1 MANAQKRESSY
12 YVLTRSDIDLY
23 LQDVASRGCK
33 QGTLENYRRSLLN
46 FFDWLPEGKQVSRE
60 KVYEYQEYLIGK
72 YTSRTVNM
80 KMTAINGIL
89 GFLDLREY
97 QSTVKASVDDTAIQ
111 PELSRNEYLRML
123 SAAKAIGDER
133 LYLIIKLFG
142 LFGTTG
148 IAVQEFD
155 KVTVEAV
162 RSGTIVTFPNRNR
175 LALRI
180 PACVQ
185 SELLEYAKEKG
196 VKSGPIFLTREGRPL
211 GRTTLSNMVPHIARY
226 AKVEENKCTPRCLQ
240 KLYAETWDTIK
251 SNVNVMLQM
260 TYDKLLEQEQVIY
273 GWQDVQ
279 LRA

>member
-1 MANAQKRESSY
+1 MANAQRRESSY
-12 YVLTRSDIDLY
+12 YVLARSDIDLY

-89 GFLDLREY
+89 GFLDLREF

-133 LYLIIKLFG
+133 LYLIIK

-226 AKVEENKCTPRCLQ
+226 AKVEESKCTPRCLQ

>member
-12 YVLTRSDIDLY
+12 YVLARSDIDLY

-72 YTSRTVNM
+72 YTSRTVNT

-133 LYLIIKLFG
+133 LYLIIK

>member
-1 MANAQKRESSY
+1 MANAQRRDSSY

-46 FFDWLPEGKQVSRE
+46 FFDWLPEGKRVSRE

-97 QSTVKASVDDTAIQ
+97 QSTVKASVDDTTIQ

-133 LYLIIKLFG
+133 LYLIIK

-226 AKVEENKCTPRCLQ
+226 AKVEESKCTPRCLQ

>member
-1 MANAQKRESSY
+1 MANAQRRESSY
-12 YVLTRSDIDLY
+12 YVLARSDIDLY

-142 LFGTTG
+142 TTG

-226 AKVEENKCTPRCLQ
+226 AKVEENKCTQRCLQ

>member
-1 MANAQKRESSY
+1 MANAQRRDSSY

-80 KMTAINGIL
+80 KMTAINGLL

-133 LYLIIKLFG
+133 LYLIIK

>member
-1 MANAQKRESSY
+1 MANAQRRESSY

-80 KMTAINGIL
+80 KMTSINGIL
-89 GFLDLREY
+89 GFLDLREF

-133 LYLIIKLFG
+133 LYLIIK

-196 VKSGPIFLTREGRPL
+196 IKSGPIFLTREGRPL

>member
-12 YVLTRSDIDLY
+12 YVLARSDIDLY

-97 QSTVKASVDDTAIQ
+97 QSTVKASVDDAAIQ

-133 LYLIIKLFG
+133 LYLIIK

>member
-1 MANAQKRESSY
+1 MANAQRRDSSY

-80 KMTAINGIL
+80 KMTSINGIL

-142 LFGTTG
+142 TTG

-196 VKSGPIFLTREGRPL
+196 VKSGSIFLTREGRPL

>member
-1 MANAQKRESSY
+1 MANAQRRESSY
-12 YVLTRSDIDLY
+12 YVLARSDIDLY

-80 KMTAINGIL
+80 KMTSINGIL

-97 QSTVKASVDDTAIQ
+97 QSTVKASVDDAAIQ

-133 LYLIIKLFG
+133 LYLIIK

>member
-1 MANAQKRESSY
+1 MANAQRRESSY
-12 YVLTRSDIDLY
+12 YVLARSDIDLY

-46 FFDWLPEGKQVSRE
+46 FFDWLPEGKRVSR
-60 KVYEYQEYLIGK
+60 KMVYDYQDYLIGK

-142 LFGTTG
+142 TTG

-196 VKSGPIFLTREGRPL
+196 VNSGPIFLTREGRPL

-226 AKVEENKCTPRCLQ
+226 AKVEESKCTPRCLQ

>member
-46 FFDWLPEGKQVSRE
+46 FFDWLPEGKRVSRE

-111 PELSRNEYLRML
+111 PEFSRNEYLRML

-133 LYLIIKLFG
+133 LYLIIK

-196 VKSGPIFLTREGRPL
+196 VKSGPIFLTKEGRPL

-240 KLYAETWDTIK
+240 KLYAESWDTIK

-260 TYDKLLEQEQVIY
+260 TYDELLEQEQVIY

>member
-1 MANAQKRESSY
+1 MANAQRRESSY
-12 YVLTRSDIDLY
+12 YVLARSDIDLY

-46 FFDWLPEGKQVSRE
+46 FFDWLPEGKRVSR
-60 KVYEYQEYLIGK
+60 KMVYDYQDYLIGK

-97 QSTVKASVDDTAIQ
+97 QSTVKASVDDAAIQ

-133 LYLIIKLFG
+133 LYLIIK

>member
-1 MANAQKRESSY
+1 MANAQRRESSY

-80 KMTAINGIL
+80 KMTSINGIL

-97 QSTVKASVDDTAIQ
+97 QSTVKASVDDAAIQ

-142 LFGTTG
+142 TTG

-155 KVTVEAV
+155 KVTVEVV

>member
-1 MANAQKRESSY
+1 MANAQRRESSY

-46 FFDWLPEGKQVSRE
+46 FFDWLPEGKRVSRE

-97 QSTVKASVDDTAIQ
+97 QSTVKASVDDTAIL

-133 LYLIIKLFG
+133 LYLIIK

-196 VKSGPIFLTREGRPL
+196 IKSGPIFLTREGRPL

-226 AKVEENKCTPRCLQ
+226 AKVEESKCTPRCLQ

>member
-1 MANAQKRESSY
+1 MANAQRRESSY
-12 YVLTRSDIDLY
+12 YVLARSDIDLY
-23 LQDVASRGCK
+23 LQDAASRGCK

-46 FFDWLPEGKQVSRE
+46 FFDWLPEGKRVSR
-60 KVYEYQEYLIGK
+60 KMVYEYQDYLIGK

-89 GFLDLREY
+89 GFLDLREF

-133 LYLIIKLFG
+133 LYLIIK

-226 AKVEENKCTPRCLQ
+226 AKVEESKCTPRCLQ

>member
-1 MANAQKRESSY
+1 MANAQRRESSY
-12 YVLTRSDIDLY
+12 YVLARSDIDLY
-23 LQDVASRGCK
+23 LQDAASRGCK

-46 FFDWLPEGKQVSRE
+46 FFDWLPEEKQVSRE

-133 LYLIIKLFG
+133 LYLIIK

>member
-1 MANAQKRESSY
+1 MANAQRRESSY

-97 QSTVKASVDDTAIQ
+97 QSTVKVSVDDTAIQ

-133 LYLIIKLFG
+133 LYLIIK

-196 VKSGPIFLTREGRPL
+196 VKSGSIFLTREGRPL

>member
-142 LFGTTG
+142 TTG

-185 SELLEYAKEKG
+185 SELLEYAKENG

>member
-1 MANAQKRESSY
+1 MANAQRRDSSY
-12 YVLTRSDIDLY
+12 YVLARSDIDLY

-46 FFDWLPEGKQVSRE
+46 FFDWLPEGKRVSRE

-133 LYLIIKLFG
+133 LYLIIK

-226 AKVEENKCTPRCLQ
+226 AKVEESKCTPRCLQ

>member
-46 FFDWLPEGKQVSRE
+46 FFDWLPEGKRVSRE

-111 PELSRNEYLRML
+111 PELSRNEYLCML

-133 LYLIIKLFG
+133 LYLIIK

-196 VKSGPIFLTREGRPL
+196 VKSGPIFLTKEGRPL

>member
-1 MANAQKRESSY
+1 MANAQRRDSSY

-80 KMTAINGIL
+80 KMTSINGIL

-142 LFGTTG
+142 TTG
-148 IAVQEFD
+148 IAVEEFD

>member
-1 MANAQKRESSY
+1 MANAQRRDSSY
-12 YVLTRSDIDLY
+12 YVLARSDIDLY

-46 FFDWLPEGKQVSRE
+46 FFDWLPEGKRVSRE

-133 LYLIIKLFG
+133 LYLIIK

>member
-1 MANAQKRESSY
+1 MANAQRRESSY

-80 KMTAINGIL
+80 KMTSINGIL

-133 LYLIIKLFG
+133 LYLIIK

>member
-1 MANAQKRESSY
+1 MANAQRRESSY

-142 LFGTTG
+142 KTG

>member
-1 MANAQKRESSY
+1 MANAQRRESSY
-12 YVLTRSDIDLY
+12 YVLARSDIDLY

-60 KVYEYQEYLIGK
+60 KVYEYQEYLMGK

-133 LYLIIKLFG
+133 LYLIIE

>member
-1 MANAQKRESSY
+1 MANAQRRESSY
-12 YVLTRSDIDLY
+12 YVLARSDIDLY

-142 LFGTTG
+142 TTG

-196 VKSGPIFLTREGRPL
+196 VKSGPIFLTKEGRPL

>member
-1 MANAQKRESSY
+1 MANAQRRECSY

-97 QSTVKASVDDTAIQ
+97 QSTVKASVDDAAIQ

-133 LYLIIKLFG
+133 LYLIIK

>member
-1 MANAQKRESSY
+1 MANAQRRESSY

-46 FFDWLPEGKQVSRE
+46 FFDWLPEGKRVSRE
-60 KVYEYQEYLIGK
+60 KVYEYQEYLMGK

-80 KMTAINGIL
+80 KMTSINGIL

-97 QSTVKASVDDTAIQ
+97 QSTVKASVDDAAIQ

-133 LYLIIKLFG
+133 LYLIIK

-226 AKVEENKCTPRCLQ
+226 AKVEESKCTPRCLQ

>member
-1 MANAQKRESSY
+1 MANAQRRESSY
-12 YVLTRSDIDLY
+12 YVLARSDIDLY

-46 FFDWLPEGKQVSRE
+46 FFDWLPEGKRVSR
-60 KVYEYQEYLIGK
+60 KMVYDYQEYLIGK

-133 LYLIIKLFG
+133 LYLIIK

>member
-1 MANAQKRESSY
+1 MANAQRRESSY
-12 YVLTRSDIDLY
+12 YVLARSDIDLY

-46 FFDWLPEGKQVSRE
+46 FFDWLPEGKRVSRE
-60 KVYEYQEYLIGK
+60 KVYEYQEYLMGK

-80 KMTAINGIL
+80 KMTSINGIL

-123 SAAKAIGDER
+123 YAAKAIGDES
-133 LYLIIKLFG
+133 LYLIIK

>member
-1 MANAQKRESSY
+1 MANAQRRDSSY

-60 KVYEYQEYLIGK
+60 KVYEYQEYLIGN

-133 LYLIIKLFG
+133 LYLIIK

-226 AKVEENKCTPRCLQ
+226 AKVEESKCTPRCLQ

>member
-1 MANAQKRESSY
+1 MANAQRRDSSY

-142 LFGTTG
+142 TTG

-162 RSGTIVTFPNRNR
+162 LSGTIVTFPNRNR

>member
-97 QSTVKASVDDTAIQ
+97 QSTVKASVDDAAIQ
-111 PELSRNEYLRML
+111 PELSWNEYLRML

-133 LYLIIKLFG
+133 LYLIIK

>member
-1 MANAQKRESSY
+1 MANAQRRDSSY

-97 QSTVKASVDDTAIQ
+97 QSTVKASVDDAAIQ

-133 LYLIIKLFG
+133 LYLIIK

-226 AKVEENKCTPRCLQ
+226 AKVEESKCTPRCLQ

>member
-1 MANAQKRESSY
+1 M
-12 YVLTRSDIDLY
+12 LTRSDIDLY

-133 LYLIIKLFG
+133 LYLIIK

>member
-1 MANAQKRESSY
+1 MANAQRRESSY

-80 KMTAINGIL
+80 KMTSINGIL

-142 LFGTTG
+142 TTG

-196 VKSGPIFLTREGRPL
+196 IKSGPIFLTREGRPL

-226 AKVEENKCTPRCLQ
+226 AKVEESKCTPRCLQ

>member
-1 MANAQKRESSY
+1 MANAQRRESSY
-12 YVLTRSDIDLY
+12 YVLARSDIDLY

-46 FFDWLPEGKQVSRE
+46 FFDWLPERKQVSRE

-133 LYLIIKLFG
+133 LYLIIK

>member
-80 KMTAINGIL
+80 KMTSINGIL

-142 LFGTTG
+142 TTG

-185 SELLEYAKEKG
+185 SERLEYAKEKG

>member
-1 MANAQKRESSY
+1 MANAQRRESSY
-12 YVLTRSDIDLY
+12 YVLARSDIDLY

-97 QSTVKASVDDTAIQ
+97 QSTVKASVDDAAIQ

-133 LYLIIKLFG
+133 LYLIIKLFD
-142 LFGTTG
+142 TTG

>member
-46 FFDWLPEGKQVSRE
+46 FFDWLPEGKRVSRE

-133 LYLIIKLFG
+133 LYLIIK

-260 TYDKLLEQEQVIY
+260 TYDELLEQEQVIY